1 MDIYL
6 EIGKKKTFAA
16 AMNWPG
22 YSRWGRDEKSALQAL
37 LDYGPRYAR
46 AMESQGIPFIVPV
59 SAGELEILEHL
70 TGTPTTDFGA
80 PEIPPSLD
88 EQPLDET
95 ELQRQQNILQ
105 ACWKAFDRAVEQAE
119 GKELRVGPRGGGRD
133 LEGIMRHVIEADI
146 AYLARIHQ
154 RTRFNNEVDLPT
166 ERKRIWELTVQALQ
180 SAVRDGLPESGPRG
194 GKLWTPRYFV
204 RRMAWHELDHAWELE
219 DRVL

>member
-16 AMNWPG
+16 ALQWPG
-22 YSRWGRDEKSALQAL
+22 YSRWGRDEESALQAL
-37 LDYGPRYAR
+37 LAYGSRYAS
-46 AMESQGIPFIVPV
+46 AMESQGISFITPAAV
-59 SAGELEILEHL
+59 AEFDILERL
-70 TGTPTTDFGA
+70 NGTPTTDFGA
-80 PEIPPSLD
+80 PDIPPSID
-88 EQPLDET
+88 EQPLDEA
-95 ELQRQQNILQ
+95 ELGHQQNILQ
-105 ACWKAFDRAVEQAE
+105 ACWEAFDRAVRQAE

-154 RTRFNNEVDLPT
+154 RTRLNSDLDLAS
-166 ERKRIWELTVQALQ
+166 ERKRVWEFTVQAFQ
-180 SAVRDGLPESGPRG
+180 SAVRNGLPESGPRG